1 MVKVKLGIKTLERQE
16 SPYAKFV
23 KYAMENVRIVDV
35 VFNLYPVVFILRAER
50 R

>member
-16 SPYAKFV
+16 SSYAKFV

-35 VFNLYPVVFILRAER
+35 VFN
-50 R
+50 